1 MEWNK
6 LVPPTINSIKFSAND
21 VVEYL
26 KTVINNPNKNIH
38 VDYDWDN
45 HVVYDVKQGL
55 YYWQI
60 AIAHSDMNSFN
71 LREILFD
78 KNVDLENVVVLNFST
93 LSETINQIINV
104 IQSVE

>member
-1 MEWNK
+1 MEWSK
-6 LVPPTINSIKFSAND
+6 LVPPAINSIKFSAND
-21 VVEYL
+21 LVEF
-26 KTVINNPNKNIH
+26 INSKIEGRKVH

-45 HVVYDVKQGL
+45 HVVYDVKAGY

-78 KNVDLENVVVLNFST
+78 KNVDVENVAVLNFST
-93 LSETINQIINV
+93 LSETINHIINV

>member
-1 MEWNK
+1 MEWSK
-6 LVPPTINSIKFSAND
+6 LVPPEINSIKFSAND
-21 VVEYL
+21 LVEF
-26 KTVINNPNKNIH
+26 INSKIEGSKVH

-45 HVVYDVKQGL
+45 HVVYDVKTGY

-78 KNVDLENVVVLNFST
+78 KNVDVENVVVLNFST
-93 LSETINQIINV
+93 LSETINHIIRV

>member
-6 LVPPTINSIKFSAND
+6 LVPPAIDSIKFSAND

-45 HVVYDVKQGL
+45 HVVYDVKQGF

-60 AIAHSDMNSFN
+60 AIAHSDMSTFN
-71 LREILFD
+71 LREILLD
-78 KNVDLENVVVLNFST
+78 KNVDVENVVVLNLPT
-93 LSETINQIINV
+93 LKAVMNHITTVINNV
-104 IQSVE
+104 E

>member
-6 LVPPTINSIKFSAND
+6 LVPPSIKSIKFSAND
-21 VVEYL
+21 VVDFINSKVEGR
-26 KTVINNPNKNIH
+26 TVH

-45 HVVYDVKQGL
+45 HVVYDVKEGY

-78 KNVDLENVVVLNFST
+78 KNVDVVNVLVLNFST
-93 LSETINQIINV
+93 LSETINHIINV